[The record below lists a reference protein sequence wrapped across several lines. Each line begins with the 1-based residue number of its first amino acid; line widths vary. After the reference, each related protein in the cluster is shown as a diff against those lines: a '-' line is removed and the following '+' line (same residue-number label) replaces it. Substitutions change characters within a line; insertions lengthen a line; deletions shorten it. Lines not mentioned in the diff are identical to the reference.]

1 MSDRQPGAEEH
12 VQKSAETL
20 AVIKRMEA
28 ALGDSEL
35 DMTPYFHDDFQWVG
49 NQGCG
54 TKPDLESF
62 RRNWQWPFRA
72 AFSDRTYKT
81 EQFIADG
88 EWASCFGYI
97 EATHSGEFMGIPA
110 TGKRIKIPYM
120 DFWEVRDGKIAD
132 NRVSVD
138 FALVLQQLGVDVFD
152 GKGWE
157 NYDAGKTVP
166 PKPDSYE

>member
-1 MSDRQPGAEEH
+1 
-12 VQKSAETL
+12 
-20 AVIKRMEA
+20 
-28 ALGDSEL
+28 
-35 DMTPYFHDDFQWVG
+35 
-49 NQGCG
+49 
-54 TKPDLESF
+54 
-62 RRNWQWPFRA
+62 
-72 AFSDRTYKT
+72 
-81 EQFIADG
+81 
-88 EWASCFGYI
+88 
-97 EATHSGEFMGIPA
+97 MGIPA